1 MKKNDKIRE
10 KMDNTIKVFFITILF
25 MLFGTILFA
34 CATSLLNN
42 QNSENNYYA
51 ELLQVTNI
59 DYSTNEIT
67 FKNSSGFVY
76 NYTKYIDDIYV
87 GDYYNALMMES
98 GKENDV
104 RDDIVV
110 NIRYERPDLFVD
122 NKNWIWY
129 SIYKGGQ

>member
-1 MKKNDKIRE
+1 MK
-10 KMDNTIKVFFITILF
+10 IKKEEIMAYASCVLYITILF
-25 MLFGTILFA
+25 I
-34 CATSLLNN
+34 SLLLAIKDKNEHSKN
-42 QNSENNYYA
+42 HYYA
-51 ELLQVTNI
+51 ELLQVADI

-67 FKNSSGFVY
+67 FKNSNGFVY
-76 NYTKYIDDIYV
+76 TYTEYIDDIYI

-122 NKNWIWY
+122 NQN
-129 SIYKGGQ
+129 

>member
-1 MKKNDKIRE
+1 MEKRIKKIISCFVCVLWILSLIILGDSLFSKIFKNE
-10 KMDNTIKVFFITILF
+10 TDNQK
-25 MLFGTILFA
+25 
-34 CATSLLNN
+34 
-42 QNSENNYYA
+42 YYA
-51 ELLQVTNI
+51 ELLQVANI

-122 NKNWIWY
+122 NQN
-129 SIYKGGQ
+129 

>member
-1 MKKNDKIRE
+1 MEKRIKKIISCFVCVLWILSVIILGDSLFSKIFKNE
-10 KMDNTIKVFFITILF
+10 TDNQK
-25 MLFGTILFA
+25 
-34 CATSLLNN
+34 
-42 QNSENNYYA
+42 YYA

-76 NYTKYIDDIYV
+76 NYTKYIDDIYI

-122 NKNWIWY
+122 NQNWIWY
-129 SIYKGGQ
+129 NIYKGGQ

>member
-1 MKKNDKIRE
+1 MK
-10 KMDNTIKVFFITILF
+10 IKKEEIMAYASCVLYITILF
-25 MLFGTILFA
+25 IF
-34 CATSLLNN
+34 LLLAIKDKNEH
-42 QNSENNYYA
+42 SETHYYA

-67 FKNSSGFVY
+67 FKNSNGFVY
-76 NYTKYIDDIYV
+76 SYTKYIDDICV

-122 NKNWIWY
+122 NQNWIWY

>member
-1 MKKNDKIRE
+1 MK
-10 KMDNTIKVFFITILF
+10 IKKEEIMAYASCVLYITILF
-25 MLFGTILFA
+25 IF
-34 CATSLLNN
+34 LLLAIKDKNEH
-42 QNSENNYYA
+42 SETHYYA

-67 FKNSSGFVY
+67 FKNSNGFVY
-76 NYTKYIDDIYV
+76 NYTKYIDDICV

-104 RDDIVV
+104 RDDIIV

-122 NKNWIWY
+122 NQN
-129 SIYKGGQ
+129 

>member
-1 MKKNDKIRE
+1 MEKNDKIRE

-25 MLFGTILFA
+25 MLFGTIL
-34 CATSLLNN
+34 SLLNN

-122 NKNWIWY
+122 NKN
-129 SIYKGGQ
+129 

>member
-34 CATSLLNN
+34 CTTSLLNN

-67 FKNSSGFVY
+67 FKNSNGFVY

-87 GDYYNALMMES
+87 GDYYNALMMKS

-122 NKNWIWY
+122 NQN
-129 SIYKGGQ
+129 

>member
-1 MKKNDKIRE
+1 MEKRIKKIISCFVCVLWILSVIILGDSLFSKISKNE
-10 KMDNTIKVFFITILF
+10 TDNQK
-25 MLFGTILFA
+25 
-34 CATSLLNN
+34 
-42 QNSENNYYA
+42 YYA
-51 ELLQVTNI
+51 DLLQVTNI

-67 FKNSSGFVY
+67 FKNSNGFVY

-122 NKNWIWY
+122 NKN
-129 SIYKGGQ
+129 